1 MYGVKDLKQNI
12 SITDREVECP
22 VEGCRKSVAR
32 QKERFRAE
40 DEYRCPDH
48 GIYISPSTFEYE
60 DELDNLLWKDE
71 DDLEL
76 LWRINLVKR
85 ESRMARDNSEDALSW
100 NMFRFLERNNLVGS
114 ILGSAI
120 EVHLES
126 PEVIYWSYSPVERC
140 GWKELDRA
148 RIEFGEE
155 ISRSSE
161 PDIIVVS
168 DGALAFVEAKLIAG
182 NDTTPSNPEKR
193 KRYETGGGGWFNK
206 VFSSSYKEVA
216 IESKKYELMRFWLL
230 GTWIAEQL
238 GLDFYLVN
246 LVLDERENEIV
257 QLFGDHI
264 SENGHGEF
272 MRLTWEKLYEE
283 IESCDTSSGEKA
295 RELEYLNNKSLG
307 YNKGQ
312 LEKALSLP

>member
-1 MYGVKDLKQNI
+1 MYGMRDLKEHI
-12 SITDREVECP
+12 EVTGREVECP
-22 VEGCRKSVAR
+22 VEGCRQSVVR
-32 QKERFRAE
+32 QKKRFRAKNK
-40 DEYRCPDH
+40 YRCPDH

-60 DELDNLLWKDE
+60 NKLDNLLWKDK

-76 LWRINLVKR
+76 LRRINLVKR

-100 NMFRFLERNNLVGS
+100 NVFRFLERNNLVGS
-114 ILGSAI
+114 VLGSAI
-120 EVHLES
+120 GVHLES

-168 DGALAFVEAKLIAG
+168 DGALVFIEAKLKAG
-182 NDTTPSNPEKR
+182 NETTPSNPEKR
-193 KRYETGGGGWFNK
+193 KRYESGGSGWFNQ
-206 VFSSSYKEVA
+206 VFSSSYEEVA

-246 LVLDERENEIV
+246 LVLDGRENEIV
-257 QLFGDHI
+257 QQFNEHI
-264 SENGHGEF
+264 NANGHRQF

-283 IESCDTSSGEKA
+283 IESCDTPSGEKA
-295 RELEYLNNKSLG
+295 RELKYLDNKSLG